1 MVTGGNKWPLSDVG
15 ILGLSPQG
23 DFSNYLR
30 ANYESNT
37 SFVFGYEPKSLKDT
51 QLSFDLY
58 TIVNPKFASED
69 IMYEIALPKE

>member
-51 QLSFDLY
+51 
-58 TIVNPKFASED
+58 
-69 IMYEIALPKE
+69 